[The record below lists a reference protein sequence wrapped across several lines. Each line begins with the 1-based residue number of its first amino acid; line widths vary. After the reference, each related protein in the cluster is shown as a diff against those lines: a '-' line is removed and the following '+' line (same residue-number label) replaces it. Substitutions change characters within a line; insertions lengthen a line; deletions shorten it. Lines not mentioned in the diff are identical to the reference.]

1 MRELWT
7 IPGIRSF
14 LAVLLTV
21 MSFGMTLA
29 GCGRNGDRSQ
39 EESGSQKEGA
49 DYTLTTKAVD
59 VISDPVFEDYG
70 RLIFPVDGRSVTAL
84 NCGMWEISWYG
95 TTM

>member
-70 RLIFPVDGRSVTAL
+70 RLIFPVDRT
-84 NCGMWEISWYG
+84 ISDG
-95 TTM
+95 LELRDVGE